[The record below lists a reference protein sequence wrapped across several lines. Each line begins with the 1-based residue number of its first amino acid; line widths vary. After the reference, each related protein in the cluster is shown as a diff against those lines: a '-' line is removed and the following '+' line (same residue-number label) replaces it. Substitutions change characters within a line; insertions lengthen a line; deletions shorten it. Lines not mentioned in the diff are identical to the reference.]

1 VKHVLYVF
9 RENTAERDQDRVC
22 GEILAMPNV
31 CAAGRIRPGATN
43 PALRR
48 LWYAE
53 VADDA
58 AANSVLQRLRLR
70 QEIQS
75 AELPAERG
83 LAW

>member
-1 VKHVLYVF
+1 MQHVLYVF
-9 RENTAERDQDRVC
+9 RENTAEQEQDRVR

-31 CAAGRIRPGATN
+31 CAAGRISPGATN

-58 AANSVLQRLRLR
+58 AAASLLR
-70 QEIQS
+70 QLRGRREIQS
-75 AELPAERG
+75 AEVPAERK
-83 LAW
+83 LI

>member
-1 VKHVLYVF
+1 MKHVLYVF
-9 RENTAERDQDRVC
+9 RENTGDQDQDRVR

-31 CAAGRIRPGATN
+31 CAAGRISPNASN

-58 AANSVLQRLRLR
+58 AAASVLRRLQGRE
-70 QEIQS
+70 EIQS
-75 AELPAERG
+75 AELPAERK
-83 LAW
+83 LV